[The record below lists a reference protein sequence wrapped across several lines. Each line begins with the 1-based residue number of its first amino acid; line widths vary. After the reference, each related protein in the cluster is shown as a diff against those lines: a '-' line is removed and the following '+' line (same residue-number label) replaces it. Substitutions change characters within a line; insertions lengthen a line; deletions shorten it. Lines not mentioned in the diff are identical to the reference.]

1 MPRPWA
7 FVSLPGRK
15 ECSMTCC
22 AHKIIVASIP
32 SRILPLPPGFTHFPT
47 IPAPTGFERPFER
60 RDHGKVE
67 NPPPPRIPL
76 RGESGSKKHVAMC
89 YDAQAAQ
96 RSPHLRRCPNGRS
109 LIHTWGAPFLLLRS
123 EAHAL
128 AFLPAFPT

>member
-1 MPRPWA
+1 
-7 FVSLPGRK
+7 
-15 ECSMTCC
+15 MTCC

-76 RGESGSKKHVAMC
+76 KGESGSP
-89 YDAQAAQ
+89 D
-96 RSPHLRRCPNGRS
+96 RP
-109 LIHTWGAPFLLLRS
+109 APLPSIPPKAECARF
-123 EAHAL
+123 
-128 AFLPAFPT
+128 AFTARHGKLSFGF